1 MEKVL
6 LCYEYHCKQKGAK
19 YETKCLKNQTET
31 ERIRKEEEE
40 GRGKRG
46 IFNFSL
52 LFVSSLFLFF
62 LFFSFFNCFRRGQT
76 SFSNVFFLKGGF
88 VQITCAISLHLG
100 ARALSSD
107 DTLPERERG
116 KDEQHQR
123 VLRGK
128 RRWWWWSWS
137 ARGCKHIL
145 PCVSDAVLFSPIA
158 YFAAPSRS

>member
-62 LFFSFFNCFRRGQT
+62 LFFFFFQ
-76 SFSNVFFLKGGF
+76 
-88 VQITCAISLHLG
+88 
-100 ARALSSD
+100 
-107 DTLPERERG
+107 
-116 KDEQHQR
+116 
-123 VLRGK
+123 
-128 RRWWWWSWS
+128 
-137 ARGCKHIL
+137 
-145 PCVSDAVLFSPIA
+145 LFSKRTN
-158 YFAAPSRS
+158 FFFQRFFF

>member
-1 MEKVL
+1 ML
-6 LCYEYHCKQKGAK
+6 PKQKGAK
-19 YETKCLKNQTET
+19 YERQNARTPDRET
-31 ERIRKEEEE
+31 DTRHDREQNKR
-40 GRGKRG
+40 RGKRG
-46 IFNFSL
+46 ISIISLCFLSL
-52 LFVSSLFLFF
+52 LSFFFFFFF
-62 LFFSFFNCFRRGQT
+62 LFSTVFEKRTNFFFQR
-76 SFSNVFFLKGGF
+76 FFFKRGGF

-116 KDEQHQR
+116 KDEQHER

-128 RRWWWWSWS
+128 RGWWWWWSWS
-137 ARGCKHIL
+137 VRGCKHIL

>member
-62 LFFSFFNCFRRGQT
+62 F
-76 SFSNVFFLKGGF
+76 FFLFSTVFEEDKLLF
-88 VQITCAISLHLG
+88 PTFFFKKVVLCKLHAQFLY
-100 ARALSSD
+100 
-107 DTLPERERG
+107 
-116 KDEQHQR
+116 
-123 VLRGK
+123 
-128 RRWWWWSWS
+128 
-137 ARGCKHIL
+137 I
-145 PCVSDAVLFSPIA
+145 
-158 YFAAPSRS
+158 